1 MRGCLV
7 IQRIYKLWSYWYS
20 RFAWIQIFS
29 IIFQKSSHSWQV
41 WVGMSSGLWGTFAE
55 WWILPGGHARP
66 LSPRRGHLQSGV
78 QINRET
84 TEFSLQCLATM
95 EVILNL
101 VTADN
106 SPILIPST
114 VSLHLYTLC
123 ECECKR
129 ECACVCRIW
138 ILDMIF
144 LCMLLLLA
152 GFLTAFTPYRVHIS
166 STLTLIDHLV
176 ELCNFLMNGPCC
188 FHPSDPLEGKTR
200 RLKSKPFCLRAR
212 GCIAVWFLQHGWLG
226 GKAKGKG

>member
-1 MRGCLV
+1 M
-7 IQRIYKLWSYWYS
+7 
-20 RFAWIQIFS
+20 
-29 IIFQKSSHSWQV
+29 
-41 WVGMSSGLWGTFAE
+41 
-55 WWILPGGHARP
+55 LPGGHARP

-123 ECECKR
+123 VSLG
-129 ECACVCRIW
+129 VCRIW

-144 LCMLLLLA
+144 LCIT
-152 GFLTAFTPYRVHIS
+152 GFLTAFTPYKVHIS
-166 STLTLIDHLV
+166 STLTLIYHLA

-200 RLKSKPFCLRAR
+200 RLKSKPFRLRAR
-212 GCIAVWFLQHGWLG
+212 GCIAVWFLQHG
-226 GKAKGKG
+226 